1 MSFSNGVNGFNKPVN
16 GTLEWKIGL
25 VNSANKYLTA
35 ETFGFKINASAPSL
49 RKKQLWTLEHDP
61 TREEVV
67 YIKSH
72 LGRYLSGDKKGNVT
86 CQAEEKGE
94 NEQFTIEYLD
104 DKSNFAQAGKWAIRN
119 LAHKLYFGGTDDN
132 LRCYEKA
139 PTTTEWW
146 TVHLAVHPQVNM
158 RNVNRKK
165 YAHLARDNDALQCD
179 ELIPWGEDALIN
191 LEYRDGKYALRT
203 CDNRFLHRKGQLVN
217 ACSKDTLFTLE
228 IKSGQYSGMALKDCE
243 GFYLTAIGPNAVMQA
258 SNKAKSWAKLSK
270 DELFTME
277 DSHPQV
283 FITAH
288 NGKKVSMKQGMYL
301 LVDLC
306 KKS

>member
-16 GTLEWKIGL
+16 DTLEWKIGL
-25 VNSANKYLTA
+25 VNSQGKYLTA

-49 RKKQLWTLEHDP
+49 REEAAVDP
-61 TREEVV
+61 RARP
-67 YIKSH
+67 H
-72 LGRYLSGDKKGNVT
+72 QGRGGLHQKPSGKVPVWRQKGNVT

-94 NEQFTIEYLD
+94 SEQFTIEYLD

-119 LAHKLYFGGTDDN
+119 VAHKLYFGGTEDS

-139 PTTTEWW
+139 PTATEWW

-165 YAHLARDNDALQCD
+165 YAHLARENDALQCD

-203 CDNRFLHRKGQLVN
+203 CDNRFLHRKGQLVA
-217 ACSKDTLFTLE
+217 ACSKDTLYTLE

-288 NGKKVSMKQGMYL
+288 NGKKVSMKQGT
-301 LVDLC
+301 
-306 KKS
+306 